1 MSVAECFVWVVL
13 GVGTVAG
20 LKVGITNEVRARRER
35 KYRRDALTFY
45 DRQNTR

>member
-1 MSVAECFVWVVL
+1 MTLLEILAVVVAVF
-13 GVGTVAG
+13 G

-45 DRQNTR
+45 DRRNTK